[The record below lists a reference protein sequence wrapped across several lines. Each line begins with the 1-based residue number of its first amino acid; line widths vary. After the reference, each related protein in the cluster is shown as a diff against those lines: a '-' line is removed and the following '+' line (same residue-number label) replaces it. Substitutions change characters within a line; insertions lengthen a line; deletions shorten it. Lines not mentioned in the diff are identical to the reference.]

1 MDRRVS
7 ILAVFVAALFAAS
20 GCQDYNFN
28 PVGHCLIQPGTKRV
42 TLSDVATADVLF
54 VVDDSGSMGGEQ
66 AALGTEFPRF
76 LDLLARANKDRVNTI
91 PAQEAVDFHIAVTT
105 TAAYYNEPS
114 VNGSICSNLC
124 PGALGQYVC
133 CLKAA
138 DGTPSSPQPP
148 LCVDTSLT
156 TNADCGGPGSAYA
169 CKNTCAGLSD
179 VNFYTANGCCDATNK
194 AQPIACDRP
203 GEPCGI
209 FDRFYYDDG
218 LCTQGYGQT
227 GRYPAGRFMAD
238 TTNASPN
245 DTKVLHFTKTLPWST
260 WAWTAPSTWGG
271 TDPLLQALATA
282 FDKNVRVGTC
292 GSPQEQGLEAARR
305 AIKAQLGQDGLS
317 QPGVAAGD
325 WLHSRSKLVVV
336 WVSDEDDCS
345 APYSAADG
353 VVFPLTYDGCVADS
367 ALPLDQQRQYRIT
380 EYADYFTSLGR
391 PFGAA
396 FIASANNGCSEKP
409 GGTPCVPLI
418 CSTPVA
424 ACCPVGNPT
433 CTPPPG
439 TCGGQGVP
447 TRYLALAAQLRAKGV
462 DVVTGSICD
471 AFGDSLGRIA
481 KIVKPP
487 DGLVLPTQPAASD
500 VSILRIARPD
510 GSTRK
515 TCSRP
520 AEPPSPAISP
530 PSVATDLADPA
541 NVAAQAYINS
551 VKSTYDWWFTE
562 TEDQITP
569 YQKLPAASSK
579 YVFINHSTLACEAS
593 PGETYSLDY
602 IGQLPGACPDC
613 NPPREGGC
621 ITESDCT
628 AVLGGK
634 DSDWAC
640 VGYVASP
647 ERRGTCTCQ

>member
-7 ILAVFVAALFAAS
+7 ILAVCVAALFAAT

-42 TLSDVATADVLF
+42 TLSDIATADVLF
-54 VVDDSGSMGGEQ
+54 VVDDSGSMAGEQ

-76 LDLLARANKDRVNTI
+76 LDVLARANKDRVNTV
-91 PAQEAVDFHIAVTT
+91 PAQAAVDFHIAVTST
-105 TAAYYNEPS
+105 SAYYNEPP
-114 VNGSICSNLC
+114 VNGSVCSNAC

-138 DGTPSSPQPP
+138 DGTPSLPQPP
-148 LCVDTSLT
+148 LCELNT
-156 TNADCGGPGSAYA
+156 DCAGGSYSCSP
-169 CKNTCAGLSD
+169 TCNGLSD
-179 VNFYTANGCCDATNK
+179 VYFYTLKGCCDTGNN

-209 FDRFYYDDG
+209 FDRFYYNDG
-218 LCTQGYGQT
+218 LCQQGYGQA
-227 GRYPAGRFMAD
+227 GSYPAGSFMAD
-238 TTNASPN
+238 SANVYPPAPYPV
-245 DTKVLHFTKTLPWST
+245 DRKVLHFGKDLLWST
-260 WAWTAPSTWGG
+260 WAWTEAGGWGG
-271 TDPLLQALATA
+271 TDVALQQLATA
-282 FDKNVRVGTC
+282 FDKNVGVGTC

-325 WLHSRSKLVVV
+325 WLHSKSKLVVV

-345 APYSAADG
+345 APYSAGDG
-353 VVFPLTYDGCVADS
+353 VVFPLTSDGCVDDS
-367 ALPLDQQRQYRIT
+367 KLPASQQRQYQVA

-396 FIASANNGCSEKP
+396 FIASANNGCVDSS
-409 GGTPCVPLI
+409 CVPLI
-418 CSTPVA
+418 CSAGGT
-424 ACCPVGNPT
+424 CPT
-433 CTPPPG
+433 PG

-487 DGLVLPTQPAASD
+487 DGLVLPTQPAASE

-520 AEPPSPAISP
+520 APPP
-530 PSVATDLADPA
+530 PDPSIITSDTLAQD
-541 NVAAQAYINS
+541 YIDT
-551 VKSTYDWWFTE
+551 VKGAYDWWFTA
-562 TEDQITP
+562 TSDQITP
-569 YQKLPAASSK
+569 LQKLPTASSQ
-579 YVFINHSTLACEAS
+579 YVFINHVTLSCEADAL
-593 PGETYSLDY
+593 ETYSLDY
-602 IGQLPGACPDC
+602 IGQLPQ
-613 NPPREGGC
+613 GGC
-621 ITESDCT
+621 ADVSDCSS
-628 AVLGGK
+628 ALGGK
-634 DSDWAC
+634 DSDWSC
-640 VGYVASP
+640 LGYIAGPP